1 MFKLHHVWPPSDL
14 AVGLIVSVAWMRLL
28 GYGVYK
34 LSLAF

>member
-1 MFKLHHVWPPSDL
+1 MFKFHLVWLPADL
-14 AVGLIVSVAWMRLL
+14 AVGLIVNVAWMALL